1 MIPFSLL
8 LDIMLPSL
16 QAPSFIHSTFIL
28 VCLHYHNNVA
38 QTSMEGVAYK
48 QQAFHLFLAVLEAG
62 KSKIK
67 VGPDLMSDEGQ
78 LPGSQTVI
86 FSLCPLVA
94 KAIKGLP
101 GASFIRTLI
110 SLMRAPPMRPDYFP
124 KPPPPGC

>member
-16 QAPSFIHSTFIL
+16 QAPSSIHSTFIL

-48 QQAFHLFLAVLEAG
+48 QQAFHLFLAVLKAE

-86 FSLCPLVA
+86 FSLCPLMA

-101 GASFIRTLI
+101 GASFIRALI
-110 SLMRAPPMRPDYFP
+110 SFMRAPPM
-124 KPPPPGC
+124 